1 MSIGF
6 YFDMSRCTGCR
17 ACQVACKDKNR
28 LEVGTIYRNAHTFSV
43 GSFPEVKCYSY
54 SASCNHCESPACM
67 AACPTGAIDKREDGA
82 VILDREVCKGD
93 GACVEA
99 CPYGVPKLWEDGK
112 AG

>member
-17 ACQVACKDKNR
+17 ACQIACKDKNR

-82 VILDREVCKGD
+82 VIPAGEKVTVVRVD
-93 GACVEA
+93 GV
-99 CPYGVPKLWEDGK
+99 K
-112 AG
+112 AIVNR